1 MALIGAIMDTT
12 ENTGGGRMAKAD
24 RKDLVVAVLEDTQA
38 AMPTVVLLRNAKAR
52 GARFEISA
60 LRNYLAELLDEQRVR
75 KVDATK
81 LAQREL
87 VDVGTES
94 EGYWIAASFEL

>member
-1 MALIGAIMDTT
+1 MDTT
-12 ENTGGGRMAKAD
+12 DNSQSGRMAKED
-24 RKDLVVAVLEDTQA
+24 RKDLVVAVLDDTQA
-38 AMPTVVLLRNAKAR
+38 AMPTVVLLRNCKAR
-52 GARFEISA
+52 GGRFEVSA